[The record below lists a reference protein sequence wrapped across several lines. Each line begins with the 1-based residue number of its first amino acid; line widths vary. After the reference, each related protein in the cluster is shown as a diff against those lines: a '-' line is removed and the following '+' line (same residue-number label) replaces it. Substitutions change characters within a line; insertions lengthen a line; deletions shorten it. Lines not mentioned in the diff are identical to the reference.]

1 MTRHRCCSTAW
12 RVTRDSPF
20 ITRRRGEFQKY
31 LRMPMKDI
39 PAFGGIQVV
48 VVGDFYQLPPIPAT
62 IHGETF
68 QRLDHG
74 LFHSQHI
81 PKDSH
86 TKKIYFTNRGYAFQS
101 MAWRAAEFVYVHLR
115 TCHRIGPAEKEF
127 VQLMGRIRRG
137 EARDKDYDRL
147 NKVGAKKHLDSVE
160 PTEIWP
166 TNAKVNAVNRQGLE
180 RLKEPPRRFEY
191 AHWVRPFKNIPPYI
205 SVDEITHALKTCDFI
220 KYNKLVEPTVD
231 LKPGARILLL
241 KNIDTRNE
249 AKKEQPLVNGTTG
262 RILRWATGIEAEA
275 ALKAREVY
283 LEDKLEAAREQRK
296 ERGKRSHETSLER
309 KLYEEL
315 QKLREHCALHCGHD
329 VDKDGQ
335 TVRTAGTLLPWVRFS
350 KGREEVV
357 LPALFDDE
365 LVGQGVAYIMQIP
378 LKLGYA
384 VTIHKSQG
392 MSLDAATVSC
402 SGCFAEGQAYVALSR
417 VTGASALA
425 LARPVR
431 GVDIKTPKMATAFYE
446 LLDAIEAQAKILG
459 APLDVGPLALRERFG
474 GSHLDPLGAN
484 RGAAG
489 PQKTA
494 LEAIERLEPS
504 LDQEE
509 QQPHVLH
516 WQTKKPSVAR
526 EEFGGHGVGSKTKGK
541 GGKCFKCQ
549 QVGHWASECPN

>member
-1 MTRHRCCSTAW
+1 M
-12 RVTRDSPF
+12 
-20 ITRRRGEFQKY
+20 
-31 LRMPMKDI
+31 
-39 PAFGGIQVV
+39 
-48 VVGDFYQLPPIPAT
+48 
-62 IHGETF
+62 
-68 QRLDHG
+68 
-74 LFHSQHI
+74 
-81 PKDSH
+81 
-86 TKKIYFTNRGYAFQS
+86 
-101 MAWRAAEFVYVHLR
+101 
-115 TCHRIGPAEKEF
+115 
-127 VQLMGRIRRG
+127 
-137 EARDKDYDRL
+137 
-147 NKVGAKKHLDSVE
+147 
-160 PTEIWP
+160 
-166 TNAKVNAVNRQGLE
+166 
-180 RLKEPPRRFEY
+180 
-191 AHWVRPFKNIPPYI
+191 
-205 SVDEITHALKTCDFI
+205 
-220 KYNKLVEPTVD
+220 
-231 LKPGARILLL
+231 
-241 KNIDTRNE
+241 
-249 AKKEQPLVNGTTG
+249 
-262 RILRWATGIEAEA
+262 
-275 ALKAREVY
+275 
-283 LEDKLEAAREQRK
+283 
-296 ERGKRSHETSLER
+296 
-309 KLYEEL
+309 
-315 QKLREHCALHCGHD
+315 
-329 VDKDGQ
+329 
-335 TVRTAGTLLPWVRFS
+335 RFS

-378 LKLGYA
+378 LELGYA

-402 SGCFAEGQAYVALSR
+402 SGYFAEGQAYVALSR

-459 APLDVGPLALRERFG
+459 AQLDVGPLALRERFG

-526 EEFGGHGVGSKTKGK
+526 EECGGHGFGSKTKGK
-541 GGKCFKCQ
+541 GGKCSKCQ